1 MISKFLSHKN
11 KIFILFLFFFSIII
25 NQYYGNR
32 GVFAVDS
39 IHCFD
44 SGYRVL
50 NGDIPFIDYWLVKGV
65 LLDYMQAIFFY
76 ILGVNWQSY
85 VLHASLMNALLTIS
99 TFFILKNFKLKTNYC
114 FFYSLLFAVLAYPSS
129 GTPFVD
135 HHSAFFSL
143 LGIYSLL
150 LAINNQR
157 KLYWTLIPVFLGF
170 AFLSKQV
177 PAAYVILSIVFI
189 LFLYSLINKKIDCI
203 QYSLISS
210 VSFVFFILVF
220 GKSQGITLSSFLDQ
234 YIFYP
239 QTIGMERFNN
249 LSFTYQNIIEDFIL
263 IYLVIIPLFYEN
275 LKRVFS
281 NKNYIKHNN
290 FYIFL
295 VLVSLTFSLILHQ
308 LLTKNQTFIFF
319 MIPILT
325 AFSQI
330 SLTDSK
336 LKFKK
341 PICFIIV
348 LICLFATFKYHLRY
362 NENRKFHELNNV
374 NFKLAVNAKKIH
386 KKLLGLNW
394 ITPQFKKNP
403 MEEINIINQIE
414 SLLKK
419 DSRNKM
425 LITNYSFF
433 SILLDHKLYSP
444 SRVYTSDGTTHP
456 LKGSEYVLKYK
467 ELMDNIIL
475 KNNISVIYVIN
486 THNKNTNF
494 RYELNLFDEFF
505 YVYLYQHC
513 FEENTLLNQLKS
525 YELKNC
531 ND

>member
-32 GVFAVDS
+32 GAFPMDS
-39 IHCFD
+39 FHFFD

-50 NGDIPFIDYWLVKGV
+50 NGDVPFIDFWLVKGP

-76 ILGVNWQSY
+76 IFGVNWQSY
-85 VLHASLMNALLTIS
+85 VLHASLINALITIS
-99 TFFILKNFKLKTNYC
+99 TFFVLKNFKLKTIYC
-114 FFYSLLFAVLAYPSS
+114 FFYSLLFSILAYPSS
-129 GTPFVD
+129 GTPFAD
-135 HHSAFFSL
+135 QHSAFFSL

-157 KLYWTLIPVFLGF
+157 KMYWVLIPVFLGF

-177 PAAYVILSIVFI
+177 PASYVILSVSFI
-189 LFLYSLINKKIDCI
+189 LLLYSFINNKFDSIK
-203 QYSLISS
+203 YPLISS
-210 VSFVFFILVF
+210 VFFVLLVLIF
-220 GKSQGITLSSFLDQ
+220 GKFQGITFSSFLDQ

-239 QTIGMERFNN
+239 QTVGAERIKNFN
-249 LSFTYQNIIEDFIL
+249 FTFNGVIAHFKFI
-263 IYLVIIPLFYEN
+263 YFAIIPLLYEN
-275 LKRVFS
+275 VKKIFS

-295 VLVSLTFSLILHQ
+295 VLLFLTFSLILHQ

-319 MIPILT
+319 LIPILT

-341 PICFIIV
+341 PICLIII
-348 LICLFATFKYHLRY
+348 LICLLATFKYHLRY
-362 NENRKFHELNNV
+362 NENRKFHELHNV
-374 NFKLAVNAKKIH
+374 NFELTVDAKKIH
-386 KKLLGLNW
+386 KKLSGLNW

-403 MEEINIINQIE
+403 IEEINIINEIE
-414 SLLKK
+414 SLLRN

-425 LITNYSFF
+425 LITNYPFF
-433 SILLDHKLYSP
+433 SIILDQKLYSP
-444 SRVYTSDGTTHP
+444 SSMYVDDGTIYP
-456 LKGSEYVLKYK
+456 LRDSEYAVRFK

-475 KNNISVIYVIN
+475 KNKISVIYIIN
-486 THNKNTNF
+486 TNNENINF
-494 RYELNLFDEFF
+494 H
-505 YVYLYQHC
+505 YVDLYQHC
-513 FEENTLLNQLKS
+513 FKEISVLNQLKS

-531 ND
+531 S

>member
-1 MISKFLSHKN
+1 MISKFLFHKN

-25 NQYYGNR
+25 NQHYGNR
-32 GVFAVDS
+32 GAFPMDS
-39 IHCFD
+39 FHFFD

-50 NGDIPFIDYWLVKGV
+50 NGEVPFIDYWLVKGP
-65 LLDYMQAIFFY
+65 LLDYIQAVFFY
-76 ILGVNWQSY
+76 IFGVNWQSY
-85 VLHASLMNALLTIS
+85 VLHASLINALLTIS
-99 TFFILKNFKLKTNYC
+99 TFFVLKNFKLKTTYC
-114 FFYSLLFAVLAYPSS
+114 FLYSLLFSILAYPSS
-129 GTPFVD
+129 GTPFID

-157 KLYWTLIPVFLGF
+157 KLYWALIPVFLGF

-177 PAAYVILSIVFI
+177 PATYVILSVGFI
-189 LFLYSLINKKIDCI
+189 LFLYSLVNKKFDCI
-203 QYSLISS
+203 KYSLVGS
-210 VSFVFFILVF
+210 VFFIFLILIF
-220 GKSQGITLSSFLDQ
+220 SKSQGITLSSFLDQ

-239 QTIGMERFNN
+239 QTIGVERFKN
-249 LSFTYQNIIEDFIL
+249 LNLTYQNIIENFIL
-263 IYLVIIPLFYEN
+263 IHLAIIPLFYEN
-275 LKRVFS
+275 LKKIFS
-281 NKNYIKHNN
+281 IKNYIKHNN

-295 VLVSLTFSLILHQ
+295 VLLFLTFSLILHQ

-319 MIPILT
+319 LIPILT

-362 NENRKFHELNNV
+362 NENRKFHELKNV
-374 NFKLAVNAKKIH
+374 NFELAVDAKKIH
-386 KKLLGLNW
+386 KKLSGLNW

-403 MEEINIINQIE
+403 TEEINIINRIE

-419 DSRNKM
+419 DTRNKM
-425 LITNYSFF
+425 VITNYPFF
-433 SILLDHKLYSP
+433 SIILDQKLYSP
-444 SRVYTSDGTTHP
+444 SRVYTGDGTTHP
-456 LKGSEYVLKYK
+456 LKGNKYAKRYK

-486 THNKNTNF
+486 TVNKNTNF
-494 RYELNLFDEFF
+494 HYIN
-505 YVYLYQHC
+505 LYQHC
-513 FEENTLLNQLKS
+513 FEEISLLSQLKS

-531 ND
+531 N